1 MPRPRSFLGCPAWF
15 VPCLIVALA
24 AVAAPAPSSRA
35 DVASVPPVP
44 ALDEPPRVF
53 VSGVND
59 DFAKTRAAVAAAKQ
73 ASGRDYRVVV
83 VDSAGDAEEAK
94 MLLERIVTRWREQSR
109 GGDSGFN
116 PAGDVTIVLDVG
128 DRQIAMD
135 VPSALEA
142 SFGLDQKTLESKL
155 IAPTFLPRARDGL
168 FDEGLAALVNGTE
181 QWVKMSAETQRR
193 REEEVRTFKTRTLPL
208 GLAGLGAAGLLG
220 GLMVQ
225 WARHARHMRI
235 AREKLAAFKGE
246 VVSLSDLLDGQQER
260 HRMLPHSDPDF
271 KTPMQGMTRS
281 TYDNVQG
288 AIRRYRERWLGL
300 MDVWETAQQKID
312 SEWFLGTNAV
322 DEAVKLL
329 DSAEARPPLADV
341 AGECRAPLDALEQAH
356 EQAREAATSLDAEIA
371 AATARLEGIARRGR
385 SNAVFQAALAD
396 ASRNRHL
403 SGTSVETD
411 PIAARGGLE
420 DARSALAATVG
431 RIDAFE
437 AADDRRQ
444 KAATHTSDLV
454 QKVRDRRAEGWL
466 LVEPGANPDDRLQ
479 AAAKHDELATQLLDA
494 GETAAALAHVEQ
506 AERANAEAIALVESI
521 VAARARAEEL
531 LPACAA
537 RVEALVARRT
547 QAIAALERLGAAH
560 AESAWSDVADN
571 VARADDG
578 LARVRTL
585 IDEAR
590 RSLSPDLQHYLRGVA
605 LLEETV
611 RQEDW
616 VEGCLTAITDR
627 LAELEELRATLP
639 GRRDTAYERV
649 VSLDHRLQK
658 QRTDRVRANERCREA
673 SRIIEIADQG
683 LRAARPD
690 LRQTAQLVEAAD
702 TAVARGEQLAD
713 EDDRLARQAASDI
726 DETDALVRRV
736 AAWYAEGV
744 QADVRAAAAAVATA
758 TSLLERQRYEDA
770 IRTAADAAQQARVAY
785 ATATAEADRRRM
797 RRQQEIQRRQL
808 EESFARM
815 SRGAGPWVVR
825 LPSGTFTGPDPW
837 RTMQA
842 SPPRHSTPAG
852 GGWSRDVAQVGW

>member
-1 MPRPRSFLGCPAWF
+1 M
-15 VPCLIVALA
+15 PCLIVALA

-83 VDSAGDAEEAK
+83 VDSAGDGRGGEE
-94 MLLERIVTRWREQSR
+94 LLERIVTRWREQSR

-155 IAPTFLPRARDGL
+155 IAQTFLPRATRRPLRRGSRRTRQRNRTMGQDVRRD
-168 FDEGLAALVNGTE
+168 AAGA
-181 QWVKMSAETQRR
+181 S
-193 REEEVRTFKTRTLPL
+193 EEVRIFKTRTLPL

-225 WARHARHMRI
+225 WARHDRRMRI

-300 MDVWETAQQKID
+300 MDVWETVQQKID

-385 SNAVFQAALAD
+385 SNAVFQAVLAD

-454 QKVRDRRAEGWL
+454 QKVRRSPCRGL
-466 LVEPGANPDDRLQ
+466 
-479 AAAKHDELATQLLDA
+479 
-494 GETAAALAHVEQ
+494 
-506 AERANAEAIALVESI
+506 
-521 VAARARAEEL
+521 AARG
-531 LPACAA
+531 
-537 RVEALVARRT
+537 ARRRT
-547 QAIAALERLGAAH
+547 PTIVCRRRPSTTNSPPSCSTPGKPQRRSSTSSRPSGPTPRRSRWWRASWQPGPVPRNCCRPVPRG
-560 AESAWSDVADN
+560 SRRSSPDGRRRSQPWSGWEPRTPRARGPTWPTTWRGPTTDSRVAD
-571 VARADDG
+571 AH
-578 LARVRTL
+578 
-585 IDEAR
+585 R
-590 RSLSPDLQHYLRGVA
+590 RSPAVP
-605 LLEETV
+605 
-611 RQEDW
+611 
-616 VEGCLTAITDR
+616 
-627 LAELEELRATLP
+627 LA
-639 GRRDTAYERV
+639 
-649 VSLDHRLQK
+649 
-658 QRTDRVRANERCREA
+658 
-673 SRIIEIADQG
+673 
-683 LRAARPD
+683 
-690 LRQTAQLVEAAD
+690 
-702 TAVARGEQLAD
+702 
-713 EDDRLARQAASDI
+713 
-726 DETDALVRRV
+726 
-736 AAWYAEGV
+736 
-744 QADVRAAAAAVATA
+744 
-758 TSLLERQRYEDA
+758 
-770 IRTAADAAQQARVAY
+770 
-785 ATATAEADRRRM
+785 
-797 RRQQEIQRRQL
+797 
-808 EESFARM
+808 
-815 SRGAGPWVVR
+815 
-825 LPSGTFTGPDPW
+825 
-837 RTMQA
+837 
-842 SPPRHSTPAG
+842 
-852 GGWSRDVAQVGW
+852 